1 MTRGVRMILE
11 KLVISQD
18 LFSTKTS
25 EWRAEVRRILDCVG
39 DDIVCLERALVAASK
54 VFQEKNLPDQGREVY
69 HKLCVGFA
77 QRHPEALIGVAVLA
91 DSSEARLADKR
102 YPWSLMLEGFATL
115 VQGPEAALR
124 FYERLAQIGLA
135 CPEGAVMLMVAI
147 TLTEANHCLRE
158 VRDRMLRLLT
168 AGTPEQQAR
177 AKQFWQ
183 LAVVALRHTEVLFI
197 FCPYSQVGRLVMQND
212 GDAGEVKVFVGVPD
226 EAVNVVQAICDQTRA
241 ALLAGLEKLAEWLE
255 PLALADPVRRAA
267 FIARQQEKWAE
278 IRDHSQIAL
287 HPEERISLERFEPLR
302 ASGLTAMVLRRDG
315 YCHPCLQV
323 IFKREL
329 FGYRIDRTDELG
341 SEPFSC
347 DDPTPLGR
355 PLAIALWGLTIGIYH
370 SLVVRGDPCFGEK
383 RPDSRP
389 CVRSFR
395 ARRAHTR
402 NPPYNG
408 RRQPKPGTVEL
419 AHQRAEADGNGHL
432 FHGSGKSSQAIY
444 VRPSKPV
451 QSGKGWSLAL
461 ELTAHG
467 AEQLLK
473 E

>member
-1 MTRGVRMILE
+1 MIQKE
-11 KLVISQD
+11 LVISQD
-18 LFSTKTS
+18 LFSTRTS
-25 EWRAEVRRILDCVG
+25 EWRAEVRRILDCIG
-39 DDIVCLERALVAASK
+39 DDVVSLEGVLVAASK
-54 VFQEKNLPDQGREVY
+54 VFLKKNLLDQGGEVY

-77 QRHPEALIGVAVLA
+77 QRHPEALIGVAALVA
-91 DSSEARLADKR
+91 ASESRLADQR

-115 VQGPEAALR
+115 VQGPEAAVR
-124 FYERLAQIGLA
+124 FYEQLDPIGLA
-135 CPEGAVMLMVAI
+135 CPNGAAMLTVAI
-147 TLTEANHCLRE
+147 TLTETNHCLRE

-177 AKQFWQ
+177 VKQFWQ
-183 LAVVALRHTEVLFI
+183 QAIVALRHTEFLFI
-197 FCPYSQVGRLVMQND
+197 FCPYSQAGQLVIQND
-212 GDAGEVKVFVGVPD
+212 NGAGEIEVFVGVPD
-226 EAVNVVQAICDQTRA
+226 ETVSAVQAICDQTRA
-241 ALLAGLEKLAEWLE
+241 VLLTGLEKLAEWLE
-255 PLALADPVRRAA
+255 PLALADPDRRAA
-267 FIARQQEKWAE
+267 FIARQQEKWTE
-278 IRDHSQIAL
+278 IRDYSQVAL
-287 HPEERISLERFEPLR
+287 HPEEWISLERFEPLR
-302 ASGLTAMVLRRDG
+302 AAGLTAMVLRRDG
-315 YCHPCLQV
+315 YCHPGLQV

-341 SEPFSC
+341 SKPFLC

-383 RPDSRP
+383 RPDSRS
-389 CVRSFR
+389 CTRSFKS
-395 ARRAHTR
+395 RRAHLR

-408 RRQPKPGTVEL
+408 RRQPKPATVE
-419 AHQRAEADGNGHL
+419 AARQHAAADGNEHL

-451 QSGKGWSLAL
+451 QSGKGWSVAL

-467 AEQLLK
+467 AEQLLQ